1 MEPAFDA
8 RALLAHALKSMPA
21 LDIRVHLRTSVTSVT
36 SAATAA
42 QGLLVKTQAGD
53 VFSAPWVFNCTYAA
67 LNHVTGRQGP
77 PQMSLQHK
85 ISEVLLVKPPPELK
99 GRGITVMDGDFFSIM
114 PFPARGLHSL
124 THVRH
129 THHVS
134 WVENS
139 QSARP
144 VNPLVILED
153 YLRGHPHG
161 MTGRSRGPW
170 MIRDAQRFV
179 PCIQNIEVVE
189 SLMDVKT
196 LMTKTAVDD
205 ARPILFHR
213 DAAMPGLVSIMGGK
227 IDNIFDV
234 LTYIDKLLS
243 PDIRLST
250 LQE

>member
-1 MEPAFDA
+1 
-8 RALLAHALKSMPA
+8 
-21 LDIRVHLRTSVTSVT
+21 
-36 SAATAA
+36 
-42 QGLLVKTQAGD
+42 
-53 VFSAPWVFNCTYAA
+53 
-67 LNHVTGRQGP
+67 
-77 PQMSLQHK
+77 MSLQHK

-99 GRGITVMDGDFFSIM
+99 GRGITVMDGDFFSIT

-134 WVENS
+134 WIENS

-144 VNPLVILED
+144 VNPLVILQE
-153 YLRGHPHG
+153 YLRGHPRG

-179 PCIQNIEVVE
+179 PCIQNVKVVE
-189 SLMDVKT
+189 SLMDIKT

-234 LTYIDKLLS
+234 LTYIDKLL
-243 PDIRLST
+243 PADIRLST
-250 LQE
+250 P